1 MESLE
6 NEIIAWN
13 KETFPNATMKA
24 KQKKL
29 VEECKELLAALIYG
43 NLQGAL
49 EEVADIF
56 IVAVSIAADREHFEN
71 NVSMSRVIADKL
83 KVNRARQWGEENENG
98 DRPRVK

>member
-6 NEIIAWN
+6 NEIIEWHR
-13 KETFPNATMKA
+13 ETFPNATMKA

-43 NLQGAL
+43 NLQDAL
-49 EEVADIF
+49 EEAADIF
-56 IVAVSIAADREHFEN
+56 IVSVSIAADREHFEN
-71 NVSMSRVIADKL
+71 NVSMTRVIAEKL
-83 KVNRARQWGEENENG
+83 KVNKVREWGDENEIG